1 MALGQFD
8 NQLVYNMTEVTRRD
22 LGVGPGGVRNVA
34 VWASYNSNS
43 MAVAAVVSP
52 SAHLQTTVTHRSP
65 RVPEFSKDE
74 VADHCEIHSCWIIV
88 CDKVYDVTNFTREH
102 PGGLDVIMEYGGR
115 DATVAFMDKGHS
127 NDAWIV
133 LSDYYIGELVKKDR
147 INK

>member
-1 MALGQFD
+1 
-8 NQLVYNMTEVTRRD
+8 MTD
-22 LGVGPGGVRNVA
+22 
-34 VWASYNSNS
+34 SNS

-133 LSDYYIGELVKKDR
+133 LSDYYIGELVKLVFICCKDDCTS
-147 INK
+147 

>member
-1 MALGQFD
+1 
-8 NQLVYNMTEVTRRD
+8 
-22 LGVGPGGVRNVA
+22 
-34 VWASYNSNS
+34 

-52 SAHLQTTVTHRSP
+52 SAHLQTTVTRRSP